1 MTHRSWRPRKLAAT
15 IASSLVLI
23 VAVTACDPVGTGSAG
38 GTTTVPPVTTTTTEP
53 TGPTGPTD
61 TPVTTDP
68 PITTDPNQPT
78 EQFDP
83 IDPDTPSDWAPPEPL
98 TTKVVPRPETVVA
111 EPGTVLSITGDP
123 TTSQVV
129 VLAPDQRVPEIGGF
143 LAVDIDQD
151 NPLGALGR
159 VVAIN
164 QTPGGATAVTI
175 EPALL
180 DEAYEVFQVNSTYSM
195 ADAVQF
201 ESGAGG
207 DGATPEPESRRGP
220 AIPAS
225 LNKLMDTSMF
235 QCDGDKTGLTL
246 SNELTLADLRVTIQF
261 DMASRYFRTVVDL
274 EPKAVLKLEVAGV
287 LSCKVKPER
296 MPRVRIPIAA
306 VFGVNFKPVVSFS
319 FKAGLDVTATNSVI
333 ASEGVE
339 FSNGRSRSVHRA
351 PIWETSIDFALA
363 GKASTFVGLSG
374 AFDMGGRATA
384 GIEVGPEIS
393 FEVNTTGL
401 CLDTSGGVKVGGVL
415 DLDLVLFRWH
425 QELTLLRLGDRLLVT
440 RCSDDPTG
448 PPTTSAPVT
457 TTPPTTTPPLG
468 VLVPGSLTN
477 LRIDQN
483 LRCSVISPTDGRSVY
498 YGGNSCGTAVF
509 VNGTTYGATGSA
521 FTPVSGP
528 TSTGDGSGG
537 NPQII
542 RTTVAAGD
550 TGVQI
555 EQIDTFVEGSGS
567 YNTTINVR
575 NTLAEPVDVKLYRA
589 ADCYLGQSDYGTGQ
603 ISSDSVSCV
612 ANNNRRISWTDL
624 TGGASRQ
631 EGHYWT
637 IWSVLGAGSM
647 FDNTIAN
654 SNLDNGAGLSWQLTI
669 PGSASTPI
677 RSRFSLD
684 EPEGIGQSARRG
696 QMDDG
701 SQDPPKPQFG

>member
-1 MTHRSWRPRKLAAT
+1 MTHRSGRATRLAAT

-38 GTTTVPPVTTTTTEP
+38 GTTTAPPMTTTTTEP
-53 TGPTGPTD
+53 AGPTGPTD

-175 EPALL
+175 EPATME
-180 DEAYEVFQVNSTYSM
+180 DAYEVFQVNSTYTL
-195 ADAVQF
+195 ADAVSF
-201 ESGAGG
+201 ESGANE
-207 DGATPEPESRRGP
+207 DGTDPEPEARRGP

-225 LNKLMDTSMF
+225 LSKLISKTMF
-235 QCDGDKTGLTL
+235 QCKTDDTGLQV
-246 SNELTLADLRVTIQF
+246 SVDLTLADLAVSIQF
-261 DMASRYFRTVVDL
+261 DMVSRYFRAVTTI
-274 EPKAVLKLEVAGV
+274 EPQAVARIEAIGAIEC
-287 LSCKVKPER
+287 SVKDSR
-296 MPRVRIPIAA
+296 MPRARIPVIGP
-306 VFGVNFKPVVSFS
+306 FGVEMKPTLSFALKGS
-319 FKAGLDVTATNSVI
+319 LGVDATVSVI
-333 ASEGVE
+333 ASDGFE
-339 FSNGRSRSVHRA
+339 FRDGRARA
-351 PIWETSIDFALA
+351 VRKAPAWQHDLGFTVGA
-363 GKASTFVGLSG
+363 KASMFVGLEG
-374 AFDMGGRATA
+374 AFDFAGRASA
-384 GIEVGPEIS
+384 GLQVGPEFTFDWKIS
-393 FEVNTTGL
+393 DG
-401 CLDTSGGVKVGGVL
+401 CLELSGATKVGGFVKA
-415 DLDLVLFRWH
+415 DVWIARWRGD
-425 QELTLLRLGDRLLVT
+425 LTLASFGLQLLST
-440 RCSDDPTG
+440 KCTPTV
-448 PPTTSAPVT
+448 PATTTAPVT

-477 LRIDQN
+477 LQIDEN
-483 LRCSVISPTDGRSVY
+483 LQCSVISPTDGRSVY
-498 YGGNSCGTAVF
+498 FGGNSCGTVVF
-509 VNGTTYGATGSA
+509 VNGSAYGATGNLL
-521 FTPVSGP
+521 TPVSGP

-542 RTTVAAGD
+542 RTIAAAGD
-550 TGVQI
+550 TGVQL
-555 EQIDTFVEGSGS
+555 EQVDTFVEGSGS

-575 NTLAEPVDVKLYRA
+575 NTLAEPVDVMLYRA

-624 TGGASRQ
+624 SGGAGRQ
-631 EGHYWT
+631 EGYYGT
-637 IWSVLGAGSM
+637 IWSTIRSGIM
-647 FDNTIAN
+647 FDNTTVA

-669 PGSASTPI
+669 PGSASTAI

-696 QMDDG
+696 QIDDG